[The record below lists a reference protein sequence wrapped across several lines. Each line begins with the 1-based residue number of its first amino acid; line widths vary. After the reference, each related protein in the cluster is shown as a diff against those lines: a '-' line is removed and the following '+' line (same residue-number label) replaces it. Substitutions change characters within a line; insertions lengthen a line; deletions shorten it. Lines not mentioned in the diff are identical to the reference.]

1 MKKIFSV
8 IILCLMTVMVS
19 AQKQAILVVQFGT
32 SNDEGRAAALDVL
45 FSDIKARYPQYEVR
59 EAYTS
64 PTIRRILAKKNL
76 KKDSATDAL
85 LRLHLDGYDK
95 VYVMPTF
102 LLDGVEM
109 NMLRDEVRG
118 VEKFFKEVKVGN
130 PILYQIEDFHAVADL
145 LTQKSLGKKEAVM
158 YVGHGNKFASSGAYS
173 MLCQIMKQKGSYFV
187 GTIEGWP
194 DLDASVDMI
203 DTKTYKQVSVVPML
217 LASGVHVREDIDG
230 EWRPAFEKKGFKVEV
245 TFKGLGEDKAFR
257 EFIIGHLEEL
267 LKE

>member
-1 MKKIFSV
+1 MKKVLSLIF
-8 IILCLMTVMVS
+8 LCLMTITMS
-19 AQKQAILVVQFGT
+19 AQKSAILVVQFGT
-32 SNDEGRAAALDVL
+32 SNDEGRAAALDAL
-45 FSDIKARYPQYEVR
+45 YGDIKARYPQYEVR
-59 EAYTS
+59 EAYAS
-64 PTIRRILAKKNL
+64 SIIRKILAKKNI

-109 NMLRDEVRG
+109 NMLRDDVRG

-130 PILYQIEDFHAVADL
+130 PVLYRVADFHAVADL
-145 LTQKSLGKKEAVM
+145 LTKRNVGKKEAVM
-158 YVGHGNKFASSGAYS
+158 YVGHGNKYSSTAAYS

-203 DTKTYKQVSVVPML
+203 DAKAYKQVSVVPML

-230 EWRPAFEKKGFKVEV
+230 EWRPAFEKKGFKVDV

-257 EFIIGHLEEL
+257 EFIISHLEEL